1 MLIDWSSA
9 LIYIANGETEEH
21 LEMLGGGVIKQL
33 LDEKWKTFTRVSGG
47 RGVDGVGGRKGE
59 GNLHTGEWGR
69 GVGRSGGRKG
79 EGNLHTG
86 EWRERCGGEE
96 GVGVGRERGTFT
108 WVSGGEVWM

>member
-47 RGVDGVGGRKGE
+47 RGVDGVGVGRERETFTRVSG
-59 GNLHTGEWGR
+59 GR
-69 GVGRSGGRKG
+69 GVGERK
-79 EGNLHTG
+79 
-86 EWRERCGGEE
+86 
-96 GVGVGRERGTFT
+96 
-108 WVSGGEVWM
+108 VWG